1 MSVPLK
7 RMKTI
12 SPSAFKKNTNTLKKK
27 KKQYLDIYTDG
38 LKFSFDYSNETNEEL
53 SIILRSLF

>member
-1 MSVPLK
+1 
-7 RMKTI
+7 MKTI